1 LLLLTFIQIGRFCLA
16 ALFKVMIMSKLILSF
31 SFFATLMCTPSPQF
45 QVPDEAYPSTNCQL
59 VVVRSPD
66 DASTQARLQRFE
78 KKGRKWIPVGNAVDV
93 SLGRTGLA
101 WSNQAKAKTTD
112 ALKREG
118 DGKSPAGIFTFGNIF
133 GYAPASEVSFKMP
146 YMQADE
152 ALECVDDSNSE
163 YYNQLVDNRLVKKDW
178 TSSEFM
184 RRNDHQYEWGIV
196 VNHNTPAVAQ
206 GGSCIFLHIWKEPGA
221 PTSGCTAMTED
232 QLLGLLHWLDPEKEP
247 LLLQVVERDYPIY
260 KEKFG
265 L

>member
-1 LLLLTFIQIGRFCLA
+1 
-16 ALFKVMIMSKLILSF
+16 MSKLILAY
-31 SFFATLMCTPSPQF
+31 FFCCAMMCTPPRRLFYPQKVDF
-45 QVPDEAYPSTNCQL
+45 QATQQL

-66 DASTQARLQRFE
+66 EASTQAQLQRFE
-78 KKGRKWIPVGNAVDV
+78 KNGKKWLPVGNAVDV
-93 SLGRTGLA
+93 TLGRTGLA
-101 WSNQAKAKTTD
+101 WSKQADVKTSPI
-112 ALKREG
+112 KREG

-146 YMQADE
+146 YVHADE
-152 ALECVDDSNSE
+152 ALECVDDSNSWF
-163 YYNQLVDNRLVKKDW
+163 YNQLVDNRLVKKDW

-232 QLLGLLHWLDPEKEP
+232 NLLELLHWLDLQKQP
-247 LLLQVVERDYPIY
+247 LLIQVVERDYPVY
-260 KEKFG
+260 KKKFG
-265 L
+265 LPD